1 MSEKF
6 DELDCDKNGVL
17 NIQELRST
25 LSEFCYMKPFMVE
38 SIISSFDENKDG
50 VISREEFNNL
60 WLELAKPY

>member
-17 NIQELRST
+17 NVQELRST